1 MLLKT
6 PSSSQL
12 CKQTHRSLLTHPKL
26 ETLSS
31 HALLWAWGENSGRHS
46 EKRVIYFCRKTSC
59 SGSGLRQRARSKA
72 IGKVLQAFWKI
83 CPGIRKGRGGG
94 CGGRRSRTEGGES
107 PSTPHRDNAGFK
119 ASFLTPKRVT
129 FKVPSGGLSEKEGEE
144 TGC

>member
-1 MLLKT
+1 MLWFR
-6 PSSSQL
+6 PPPEGAEQGDRESS
-12 CKQTHRSLLTHPKL
+12 TGIL
-26 ETLSS
+26 ENLPR
-31 HALLWAWGENSGRHS
+31 NK
-46 EKRVIYFCRKTSC
+46 KR
-59 SGSGLRQRARSKA
+59 A
-72 IGKVLQAFWKI
+72 
-83 CPGIRKGRGGG
+83 GGG